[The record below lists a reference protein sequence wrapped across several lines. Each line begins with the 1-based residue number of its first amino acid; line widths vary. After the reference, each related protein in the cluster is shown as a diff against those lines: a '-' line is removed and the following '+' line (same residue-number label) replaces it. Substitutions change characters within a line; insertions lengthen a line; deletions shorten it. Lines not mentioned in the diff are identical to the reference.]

1 VTGVT
6 RYARSGDHNIAYQV
20 VGDGP
25 VDMLFVTGLPSH
37 IEVMWEEP
45 GIARLFERMAS
56 FSRLILMDRRGM
68 GMSDPLG
75 YPVRLDDEVADID
88 AVLDAAGSDSAVLFA
103 YAGGGP
109 YVIQYAGQSPERT
122 RALVLHAAFAAST
135 RNEDMPWADT
145 REERDARIERLF
157 EHWGEGGNIDFL
169 APSAAGDTNLRRWFA
184 RLERLSAA
192 PGAMRAHARGLG
204 DADVRHVLPE
214 IRVPTLVLHRTGD
227 RLIDVR
233 HSRFLAERIPGAKL
247 VELHGTDSIASV
259 GDTDALVGEV
269 EEFVTGGR
277 RQRAPDRAL
286 LTVLFTDICD
296 GTARAAELGD
306 RRWRDLLA
314 AHDAAVRRQLER
326 FDGQEVKTIGDGFLA
341 VFAGPPN
348 RAVRAASAIVE
359 ATAEMGV
366 EVRAGLHTGECEIIG
381 DDIGG
386 MAVHIAARVGA
397 LAEPGQVLASG
408 TTYGT
413 VVGSGLQW
421 REEGMQRLKGVP
433 GKWPLF
439 SLERPEP
446 VIGATES
453 GRGRAPTGTA
463 P

>member
-1 VTGVT
+1 MTGVT
-6 RYARSGDHNIAYQV
+6 RYARSGDHNIAHQV

-25 VDMLFVTGLPSH
+25 LDMLFVTGMPSH

-56 FSRLILMDRRGM
+56 FTRLILMDRRGM

-75 YPVRLDDEVADID
+75 YPVRLDDEVEDVN
-88 AVLDAAGSDSAVLFA
+88 AVLDAVGSEHAVIFG

-109 YVIQYAGQSPERT
+109 YAIQYAALYPERT
-122 RALVLHAAFAAST
+122 RALVLHAAFAATT
-135 RNEDMPWADT
+135 RNDDMPWADT
-145 REERDARIERLF
+145 REVRDERIERMF
-157 EHWGEGGNIDFL
+157 ERWGEGANIDLL
-169 APSAAGDTNLRRWFA
+169 APSAAGDVGLRRWFA
-184 RLERLSAA
+184 RLERLSSA

-204 DADVRHVLPE
+204 DVDVRHVLPE
-214 IRVPTLVLHRTGD
+214 IRVPTLVLHRSGD

-233 HSRFLAERIPGAKL
+233 HSRLLAERIPAARL
-247 VELHGTDSIASV
+247 VELPGIDSIASV
-259 GDTDALVGEV
+259 GDTEALIGEV

-277 RQRAPDRAL
+277 RQLAPDRAL

-296 GTARAAELGD
+296 GTAKAAELGD

-314 AHDAAVRRQLER
+314 AHDAEIRRQLER
-326 FDGQEVKTIGDGFLA
+326 FDGTEVKTIGDGFLA
-341 VFAGPPN
+341 VFQGPPN
-348 RAVRAASAIVE
+348 RAVRAARAIVE
-359 ATAEMGV
+359 ATAELGV

-397 LAEPGQVLASG
+397 LADPGQVLASG

-413 VVGSGLQW
+413 VVGSGLRW
-421 REEGMQRLKGVP
+421 RDEGMRQLKGVP

-439 SLERPEP
+439 SLEQAEP
-446 VIGATES
+446 LSQATEND
-453 GRGRAPTGTA
+453 RGREPTGTA